1 MTQRQLKDFLGAGHL
16 GTLLGAFV
24 YFTVST
30 VVWVMIGALGVDIA
44 KDFQL
49 TATEKGLFIALPIL
63 TGSLLRV
70 PVGIASD
77 RIGPKK
83 TGALGLVFTLIP
95 LLLGWLGGNSLS
107 SLILIGLT
115 LGFAGASFAVALPLV
130 SRWYSARYQGLVM
143 GIVGSGNCG
152 TVIAALTAPRLANFV
167 GWHGVFGLAIL
178 PVVVTL
184 ALFFVFAKE
193 QPQQPAHRRPANYL
207 KALRENDT
215 WWFSLFYMVTFG
227 GFVGLASFLTV
238 FFYDQ
243 YGVGKVMAGNLT
255 ALCVFGGSFLRPVG
269 GLLADRRGGIKILMA
284 VVGIIA
290 GAMFLISQLPPL
302 TWAIAELFVGVCA
315 LGIGNGAVFQL
326 VPQRFGKEIGAV
338 TGLVGAVGG
347 VGGFLLPFVL
357 GVSKDLTGSYGA
369 GFVFLTAAACACM
382 TLLAYVQREWRRDW
396 AREEV
401 GVSF

>member
-1 MTQRQLKDFLGAGHL
+1 MRQRQLKDFLGAGHP
-16 GTLLGAFV
+16 GTLVSAFV

-44 KDFQL
+44 EDFQL

-63 TGSLLRV
+63 TGSLLRI
-70 PVGIASD
+70 PVGIAGD

-115 LGFAGASFAVALPLV
+115 LGIAGASFAVALPLV

-152 TVIAALTAPRLANFV
+152 TVIVALTAPRLANLV

-184 ALFFVFAKE
+184 ALFCVFAKE
-193 QPQQPAHRRPANYL
+193 QPQQPAHRHPANYL
-207 KALRENDT
+207 KVLRENDT

-227 GFVGLASFLTV
+227 GFVGLASFLSRSSTL
-238 FFYDQ
+238 
-243 YGVGKVMAGNLT
+243 A
-255 ALCVFGGSFLRPVG
+255 GGSRKCPDV
-269 GLLADRRGGIKILMA
+269 
-284 VVGIIA
+284 
-290 GAMFLISQLPPL
+290 
-302 TWAIAELFVGVCA
+302 
-315 LGIGNGAVFQL
+315 
-326 VPQRFGKEIGAV
+326 
-338 TGLVGAVGG
+338 
-347 VGGFLLPFVL
+347 
-357 GVSKDLTGSYGA
+357 
-369 GFVFLTAAACACM
+369 
-382 TLLAYVQREWRRDW
+382 
-396 AREEV
+396 
-401 GVSF
+401 